1 MWLEWYSIVWKDNV
15 KKLKKIIVFV
25 NASPLGFSIEK
36 FDQNPLSWRAKL
48 KTRMMM
54 ARLTK
59 WEVELE
65 LRDLLA
71 VKILS
76 VKSCTMYLL
85 SLIPGL

>member
-1 MWLEWYSIVWKDNV
+1 MPHPRLFCQKVLSKSLVLES
-15 KKLKKIIVFV
+15 
-25 NASPLGFSIEK
+25 
-36 FDQNPLSWRAKL
+36 
-48 KTRMMM
+48 KTENKMM